1 MTRILG
7 QLCNSCSVATV
18 YFGRTGVERGCHGFN
33 LHHEDSFRGQA
44 AMASCV
50 PFITEY
56 LERLLET
63 TQLALSDHLQ
73 VFAVVFDLRFADD
86 YLPAFDYLRKNVWQ

>member
-1 MTRILG
+1 
-7 QLCNSCSVATV
+7 
-18 YFGRTGVERGCHGFN
+18 
-33 LHHEDSFRGQA
+33 
-44 AMASCV
+44 MASCV

-56 LERLLET
+56 FGRLLET
-63 TQLALSDHLQ
+63 TQLALSHHLQ